1 MEYAQMEITLREDIE
16 ILNGIYDNYI
26 KGFMNT
32 KFDQTQL
39 KYREKW
45 NKFFIDENKY
55 LIQKNNTKK

>member
-1 MEYAQMEITLREDIE
+1 M
-16 ILNGIYDNYI
+16 GIYDNYI

-45 NKFFIDENKY
+45 NKYFINENKY
-55 LIQKNNTKK
+55 LIQKNNTKTK

>member
-1 MEYAQMEITLREDIE
+1 MEITLREDIH
-16 ILNGIYDNYI
+16 ILNGIYDNYT

-45 NKFFIDENKY
+45 NKLFIDENKY
-55 LIQKNNTKK
+55 LNQKNNTLKNF

>member
-1 MEYAQMEITLREDIE
+1 MEITLREDIN

-45 NKFFIDENKY
+45 NKYFIDENKY
-55 LIQKNNTKK
+55 LIQKNNTKTKQ